1 MDQDLTAADKAFNLG
16 DFDRA
21 EILYAEAMRAK
32 LRHPST
38 LKNLATIALYKNRSD
53 VALRLTKEVPSA
65 SQESSEFLHL
75 PGLILLTAG
84 YVDKAEA
91 ALRHAILLA
100 PDDSRLANTF
110 GHALLQS
117 GRCEDAVQQ
126 FYKAAKA
133 NDGVIEYWRDLE
145 QGLGSLSNNLFL
157 RNNIGILTDLLGIQA
172 VNRKKCS
179 ILARQIAQPLLE
191 ELYVVLR
198 SNEFGAI
205 QEWIADR
212 YLEDNFQLLIAL
224 VENTPCADQALEN
237 FLTTLRTVFSSE
249 VNNIK
254 EISSLNF
261 LAALASQCILNSY
274 AFYISDSENNLASRL
289 QKDVQEILTN
299 GGVVSP
305 QYIALYATYRPLH
318 TLRDV
323 ENIIEAFPLEEGIK
337 TRFTKLFRMQITE
350 PIERQKRRSE
360 IPALT
365 GISNE
370 ISIQIRDQYEES
382 PYPLW
387 QGARWQT
394 NELPIGFRQSTPNP
408 INRNRGEG
416 HRVLIAGCGTG
427 QHAYVY
433 SLALPKA
440 DITAIDLS
448 LDSLAYAEQKKLELC
463 MQNVTFCQGDILR
476 LPETGLEFDEIS
488 CIGVLHHLQNPL
500 DGLIALRRVFTGEGE
515 FRLAV
520 YTESGRADVVSGIK
534 LREQERFSSTPKD
547 IRRFRKRVLELD
559 EKHQAKRLVKWGDFY
574 SLDACRDLIFNVQE
588 HRFNLMTLSKLIVDA
603 GFVLSSI
610 RTKPRVKDL
619 YHKKYSDTGDEINIQ
634 NWYIL
639 EQENPGIFGSMYDV
653 NLSIR

>member
-1 MDQDLTAADKAFNLG
+1 MDQDLIAADKAFNLG

-21 EILYAEAMRAK
+21 EILYTKAMRAK
-32 LRHPST
+32 LRHPG
-38 LKNLATIALYKNRSD
+38 LLNNLAIIALYKNRSD

-65 SQESSEFLHL
+65 SQNSAEFFHLH
-75 PGLILLTAG
+75 GLSLLAAG
-84 YVDKAEA
+84 HVDKAEA
-91 ALRHAILLA
+91 ALSHAISLA
-100 PDDSRLANTF
+100 PNDGRLANTF

-126 FYKAAKA
+126 FHKAAKA
-133 NDGVIEYWRDLE
+133 NDGTVEYWRDVE
-145 QGLGSLSNNLFL
+145 QALGSVSDNLFL
-157 RNNIGILTDLLGIQA
+157 RNNIGILTDLLGVKA

-179 ILARQIAQPLLE
+179 ILARKIAHPLLE
-191 ELYVVLR
+191 EFYIVLR
-198 SNEFGAI
+198 SKEFSAI
-205 QEWIADR
+205 QQWIADR
-212 YLEDNFQLLIAL
+212 YLDDNFQLLIAL
-224 VENTPCADQALEN
+224 IENTPCADQALEK

-261 LAALASQCILNSY
+261 LAALASQCFLNSY
-274 AFYISDSENNLASRL
+274 AFYISDSEYNLANRL
-289 QKDVQEILTN
+289 QKDVQETLTS

-305 QYIALYATYRPLH
+305 QCIVLYATYRPLH
-318 TLRDV
+318 TLKDV
-323 ENIIEAFPLEEGIK
+323 EKIIESFCLEEGTK
-337 TRFTKLFRMQITE
+337 TRFTKLVRMQITE

-370 ISIQIRDQYEES
+370 ISIQIRDQYEEN

-408 INRNRGEG
+408 ISRNRGSG
-416 HRVLIAGCGTG
+416 YRVLIAGCGTG

-448 LDSLAYAEQKKLELC
+448 LDSLAYAEQKKLELSIE
-463 MQNVTFCQGDILR
+463 NVTFCQGDILC

-500 DGLIALRRVFTGEGE
+500 DGLIALRRVFTGLGE

-534 LREQERFSSTPKD
+534 LREEERFSSTPED
-547 IRRFRKRVLELD
+547 IRRFRKRVFELD
-559 EKHQAKRLVKWGDFY
+559 EKHQAKRLLKWGDFY

-588 HRFNLMTLSKLIVDA
+588 HRFNLMTLSNLIVDA
-603 GFVLSSI
+603 GFTLASI
-610 RTKPRVKDL
+610 RAKPRVKEL
-619 YHKKYSDTGDEINIQ
+619 YHNKHSDPDDEINVR
-634 NWYIL
+634 NWHIL

-653 NLSIR
+653 NLSIS